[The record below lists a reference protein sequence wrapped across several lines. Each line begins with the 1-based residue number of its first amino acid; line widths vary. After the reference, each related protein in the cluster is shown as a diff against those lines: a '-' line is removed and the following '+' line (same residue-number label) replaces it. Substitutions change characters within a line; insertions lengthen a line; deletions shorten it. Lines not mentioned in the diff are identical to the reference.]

1 MTGEEATLTV
11 VGNVVVPGD
20 TATVLT
26 MVVPAGMLNIVGAED
41 GGIF

>member
-1 MTGEEATLTV
+1 MTGEVATLTV
-11 VGNVVVPGD
+11 AGNVVVPGE

-26 MVVPAGMLNIVGAED
+26 MVVPAGTLSMVGAED